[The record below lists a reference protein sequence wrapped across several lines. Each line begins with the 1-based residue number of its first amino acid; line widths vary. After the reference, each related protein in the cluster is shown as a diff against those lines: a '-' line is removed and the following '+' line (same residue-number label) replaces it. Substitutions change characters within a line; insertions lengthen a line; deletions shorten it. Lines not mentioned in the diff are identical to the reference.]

1 MSELALFSKSTGT
14 RKLGALEFSGL
25 PSLHYLARCI
35 CQDMPKKNRLYTVI
49 CQWHPGIDACDN
61 WQTVAVV
68 LRNDFDAKDAA
79 NEACLFL
86 IWKRQGQVQP
96 LLVIEG
102 APKLTVPSDGIFDAE
117 EYDDTV
123 TFARGKIVSCRD
135 IG

>member
-1 MSELALFSKSTGT
+1 
-14 RKLGALEFSGL
+14 
-25 PSLHYLARCI
+25 
-35 CQDMPKKNRLYTVI
+35 MPAKNRLYTVI

-68 LRNDFDAKDAA
+68 IRNDFDAKDAA

-86 IWKRQGQVQP
+86 IWKRQGNAQP

-102 APKLTVPSDGIFDAE
+102 APKLTAPGDGVFDAE
-117 EYDDTV
+117 DYDDTI

-135 IG
+135 LG